1 MRKKLLELI
10 QCPRCRGE
18 NFAIVDALENDLE
31 IRQGHI
37 QCNECQSIFEI
48 NHGILDLLIEPT
60 PTILSEQKGWSVLE
74 KMVVNTDE
82 LMLSLPDGIG
92 ERKQDW
98 AGQANN
104 FHYMWS
110 QFKLAGDELVLDL
123 GAGRCWSTRYFA
135 REGCYAIGVDILMTK
150 YVGLLT
156 SDIYIEQEGVY
167 FERICGDM
175 NNPPI
180 RDESLDVV
188 FVAAT
193 LHHSSNLSVTIDQ
206 IYRMLKPGGRVIVIN
221 EPVRGLVRDK
231 NMDTE
236 EKRQGINEH
245 IYGLWEYLG
254 PFRKKEWSYTL
265 YPFIG
270 LFHPIISGIH
280 NLMTKLFPGRH
291 FDHGMWVPLV
301 YFQMSTWGGA
311 LNLIAYKANKA

>member
-1 MRKKLLELI
+1 MRRKLLELI
-10 QCPRCRGE
+10 QCPNCRGE
-18 NFAIVDALENDLE
+18 KFTILDAFENDVE

-37 QCNECQSIFEI
+37 QCSECQTIFEI
-48 NHGILDLLIEPT
+48 KNGILDLLVEPT
-60 PTILSEQKGWSVLE
+60 HTILSERNGWSILE

-92 ERKQDW
+92 EHKKDW
-98 AGQANN
+98 AGQAKN

-110 QFKLAGDELVLDL
+110 QFKLKGDELVLDL

-135 REGCYAIGVDILMTK
+135 REGCYTIGIDILMTK

-156 SDIYIEQEGVY
+156 SDIYLEQAGTY

-180 RDESLDVV
+180 RDETFDVI

-193 LHHSSNLSVTIDQ
+193 LHHSSNVSVTIDQ

-221 EPVRGLVRDK
+221 EPVGGFVKDRNADC
-231 NMDTE
+231 E

-245 IYGLWEYLG
+245 IYSLWEYLKA
-254 PFRKKEWSYTL
+254 FRTKGWSYTL
-265 YPFIG
+265 YPYIG
-270 LFHPIISGIH
+270 LYHPIISGMH
-280 NLMTKLFPGRH
+280 NLLTKIFPGRH
-291 FDHGMWVPLV
+291 FDHGIWVPLV
-301 YFQMSTWGGA
+301 YTQMTIWDGA
-311 LNLIAYKANKA
+311 LNLIAYKSSK